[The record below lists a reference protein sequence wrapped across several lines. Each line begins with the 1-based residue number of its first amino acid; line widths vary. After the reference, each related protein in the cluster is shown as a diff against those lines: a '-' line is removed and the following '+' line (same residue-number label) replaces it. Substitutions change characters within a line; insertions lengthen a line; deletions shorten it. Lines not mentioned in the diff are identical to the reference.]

1 MDEDNKKIP
10 DGTEGNDWI
19 DQLLQEVKNE
29 NEGEASPKAPS
40 QPLHPSAP
48 PVQRAAPPQ
57 KELEPAPEEEEPPRR
72 RRPKRIR
79 VKRKGKLF
87 SLLYLAVALAACSF
101 AAVFC
106 LNAVRDVLAISKP
119 NQAITVTIPSGS
131 DAKAVGNLL
140 KEDGI
145 IQYPFVFELV
155 AKYENYVT
163 FQAGTHVL
171 NSNMDYMTLM
181 KSMQKP
187 KKSRETVRVT
197 IPEGLPAAKI
207 AKILEENGVCDA
219 SDFLSALENTDFRF
233 SYESEI
239 PDDSRIYRRLEG
251 YLFPDTYEFYKND
264 TALNVTEGVEDQ
276 PIVNPYFTRR
286 KKPKLSTDQYVE
298 GILAGNITTLSQ
310 AITLIESNNPAHYAQ
325 AQEIIE
331 RCLPHA
337 GKSVRIGITGVP
349 GAGKS
354 TFIEA
359 VGNMVTSLRH
369 KLAVLAIDPS
379 SERSGGSILGDKTR
393 MESISG
399 NPDVFIRPSPSAGSL
414 GGVARKTRET
424 IVLCEAAGFD
434 VIFIET
440 VGVGQSETAVH
451 SMVDMFMLLQISGAG
466 DELQGIKRGIMEMA
480 DIMVITKADGENIHK
495 AELAKT
501 QFQGAL
507 RLFPLPESGWRP
519 KVYTCSAVAGTGL
532 EEVWKGVEEFLDH
545 IEANGYFRHNRN
557 RQNKYWM
564 YESINEVLR
573 NSFYHDPAVESRIA
587 EYEQR
592 VLDDKISSFI
602 AAKELLDIYF
612 KDLK

>member
-1 MDEDNKKIP
+1 MSFTKINHY
-10 DGTEGNDWI
+10 E
-19 DQLLQEVKNE
+19 
-29 NEGEASPKAPS
+29 
-40 QPLHPSAP
+40 
-48 PVQRAAPPQ
+48 
-57 KELEPAPEEEEPPRR
+57 KEYA
-72 RRPKRIR
+72 
-79 VKRKGKLF
+79 
-87 SLLYLAVALAACSF
+87 
-101 AAVFC
+101 
-106 LNAVRDVLAISKP
+106 DM
-119 NQAITVTIPSGS
+119 
-131 DAKAVGNLL
+131 
-140 KEDGI
+140 
-145 IQYPFVFELV
+145 
-155 AKYENYVT
+155 
-163 FQAGTHVL
+163 HH
-171 NSNMDYMTLM
+171 
-181 KSMQKP
+181 
-187 KKSRETVRVT
+187 
-197 IPEGLPAAKI
+197 
-207 AKILEENGVCDA
+207 
-219 SDFLSALENTDFRF
+219 
-233 SYESEI
+233 
-239 PDDSRIYRRLEG
+239 
-251 YLFPDTYEFYKND
+251 D

-451 SMVDMFMLLQISGAG
+451 SMVDMFMLLQISGCPTSCRASS
-466 DELQGIKRGIMEMA
+466 A
-480 DIMVITKADGENIHK
+480 A
-495 AELAKT
+495 
-501 QFQGAL
+501 
-507 RLFPLPESGWRP
+507 SWRWP
-519 KVYTCSAVAGTGL
+519 TS
-532 EEVWKGVEEFLDH
+532 W
-545 IEANGYFRHNRN
+545 
-557 RQNKYWM
+557 
-564 YESINEVLR
+564 
-573 NSFYHDPAVESRIA
+573 
-587 EYEQR
+587 
-592 VLDDKISSFI
+592 
-602 AAKELLDIYF
+602 
-612 KDLK
+612 